1 MTDSSAT
8 PFQPLDDASR
18 GYLRSVRIN
27 GGKMPITIGDKA
39 KAQKCRIAGYLHIT
53 LDETTAKLTGH
64 GQAYLDRL
72 MRAH

>member
-1 MTDSSAT
+1 MTDLSAT
-8 PFQPLDDASR
+8 AFQPLDDASR